1 MVELKMSPRE
11 QPRVTVTEP
20 AEHRAVLTLFCSYSV
35 SFWLGLEGIVE
46 VNRGTV
52 SMVVFIQMK
61 PDI

>member
-11 QPRVTVTEP
+11 QPRATVTEP
-20 AEHRAVLTLFCSYSV
+20 AEHRAVLKPFCSYFV
-35 SFWLGLEGIVE
+35 SFWLGLEGSVQ

-52 SMVVFIQMK
+52 FIVVFIQMK